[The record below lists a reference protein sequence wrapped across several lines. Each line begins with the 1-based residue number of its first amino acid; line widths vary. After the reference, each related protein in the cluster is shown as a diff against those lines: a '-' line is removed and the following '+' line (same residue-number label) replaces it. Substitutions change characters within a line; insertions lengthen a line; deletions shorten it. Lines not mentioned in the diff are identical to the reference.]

1 MALES
6 LDRSPPPFFR
16 VGFAPLTKLIFFSA
30 LSLLL
35 VFGDKQLQFTK
46 PLRAGLSTL
55 ILPMQWL
62 VLQPGEA
69 LSAMG
74 TYFQNLEQAQTN
86 LKAAEL
92 KVLQQ
97 SVRSQQVEQLQIE
110 NQNLRQLMGLQ
121 SSMAVTSQTAEV
133 LFDVPDP
140 YNQRIVIDRGQLKN
154 VALGSPVIDAGGVV
168 GQVTRVYPLTSEVTL
183 LTDKDQSY
191 PLTSEVTLLTDK
203 DQSIPVLNSR
213 TGARNITSGDV
224 LAGQPMIELKFVP
237 ASADVKEGDLLTTSG
252 IDGVYPA
259 GLQVARIS
267 HIERRVDISF
277 ARIHASPL
285 AELKGRHVLV
295 LQPSAASALNKG
307 KAP

>member
-55 ILPMQWL
+55 ILPVQWL

-74 TYFQNLEQAQTN
+74 SYFQNLDQAQKN

-121 SSMAVTSQTAEV
+121 ANMAVASQTAEV

-140 YNQRIVIDRGQLKN
+140 YNQRIVLDRGQLKN

-183 LTDKDQSY
+183 LTDR
-191 PLTSEVTLLTDK
+191 

-224 LAGQPMIELKFVP
+224 LAGLPMIELKFVP

-295 LQPSAASALNKG
+295 LQPTAVSAPSKG
-307 KAP
+307 KTP

>member
-6 LDRSPPPFFR
+6 LDRSPAPFFR

-55 ILPMQWL
+55 ILPIQWL

-74 TYFQNLEQAQTN
+74 TYFQNLDQAQTN

-92 KVLQQ
+92 KLLQQ
-97 SVRSQQVEQLQIE
+97 SVRSQQLDQLQIE

-121 SSMAVTSQTAEV
+121 SSMVVASQAAEV

-183 LTDKDQSY
+183 LTDKDQS
-191 PLTSEVTLLTDK
+191 
-203 DQSIPVLNSR
+203 IPVLNSR

-224 LAGQPMIELKFVP
+224 LAGLPMIELKFVP

-285 AELKGRHVLV
+285 AELKGRHVLI
-295 LQPSAASALNKG
+295 LQPSASSALNKG
-307 KAP
+307 KTP

>member
-55 ILPMQWL
+55 ILPVQWL

-74 TYFQNLEQAQTN
+74 TYFQNLNQAQTN

-121 SSMAVTSQTAEV
+121 SSVAVASQTAAV

-140 YNQRIVIDRGQLKN
+140 YNQRIVIDRGHLKN

-168 GQVTRVYPLTSEVTL
+168 GQVTRVYPFTSEVTL
-183 LTDKDQSY
+183 LTDR
-191 PLTSEVTLLTDK
+191 

-224 LAGQPMIELKFVP
+224 LAGLPMIELKFVP

-307 KAP
+307 KTP

>member
-6 LDRSPPPFFR
+6 HDRSPPPFFR

-35 VFGDKQLQFTK
+35 VVGDKQLQFTK

-55 ILPMQWL
+55 ILPIQWL

-74 TYFQNLEQAQTN
+74 TYFQNLDQAQTN

-121 SSMAVTSQTAEV
+121 SSMVVASQAAEV

-168 GQVTRVYPLTSEVTL
+168 GQVTRVYPM
-183 LTDKDQSY
+183 
-191 PLTSEVTLLTDK
+191 TSEVTLLTDK

-277 ARIHASPL
+277 ARIHARPL
-285 AELKGRHVLV
+285 AELKGRHVLI
-295 LQPSAASALNKG
+295 LQPSAPSALNKG
-307 KAP
+307 KTP

>member
-183 LTDKDQSY
+183 LTDR
-191 PLTSEVTLLTDK
+191 

-295 LQPSAASALNKG
+295 LQPSASSALNKG

>member
-1 MALES
+1 MALEN

-35 VFGDKQLQFTK
+35 MFGDKQLQFTK
-46 PLRAGLSTL
+46 PIRAGLSTL
-55 ILPMQWL
+55 VLPVQWL
-62 VLQPGEA
+62 VLQPGQA
-69 LSAMG
+69 LDSVSKH
-74 TYFQNLEQAQTN
+74 FQSLEQAQEN
-86 LKAAEL
+86 LKATEL
-92 KVLQQ
+92 KILQL

-110 NQNLRQLMGLQ
+110 NQTLRQLMGL
-121 SSMAVTSQTAEV
+121 SSNTSAPSQAAEI

-140 YNQRIVIDRGQLKN
+140 YNQRLVLNKGQVDG
-154 VALGSPVIDAGGVV
+154 VALGSPVIDAGGVI
-168 GQVTRVYPLTSEVTL
+168 GQITRLLPLTSEVTL
-183 LTDKDQSY
+183 LTDHQ
-191 PLTSEVTLLTDK
+191 
-203 DQSIPVLNSR
+203 QSIPVLNSR
-213 TGARNITSGDV
+213 TGARNITNGDMLEGV
-224 LAGQPMIELKFVP
+224 PMIELKFVP

-277 ARIHASPL
+277 ARIHAKPL
-285 AELKGRHVLV
+285 AELQGRHVLI
-295 LQPSAASALNKG
+295 LQPTGAPAAKATSATSAAATTSKG

>member
-55 ILPMQWL
+55 ILPIQWL

-74 TYFQNLEQAQTN
+74 TYFQNLDQAQTN

-92 KVLQQ
+92 KLLQQ
-97 SVRSQQVEQLQIE
+97 SVRSQQLDQLQIE

-121 SSMAVTSQTAEV
+121 SSMVVASQAAEV

-168 GQVTRVYPLTSEVTL
+168 GQVTRV
-183 LTDKDQSY
+183 Y

-285 AELKGRHVLV
+285 AELKGRHVLI
-295 LQPSAASALNKG
+295 LQPSASSALNKG
-307 KAP
+307 KTP

>member
-16 VGFAPLTKLIFFSA
+16 VGFAHLTKLIFFSA

-35 VFGDKQLQFTK
+35 MFGDKQLQFTK
-46 PLRAGLSTL
+46 PIRAGLSTL
-55 ILPMQWL
+55 VLPVQWL
-62 VLQPGEA
+62 VLQPGHA
-69 LSAMG
+69 LEYLG
-74 TYFQNLEQAQTN
+74 NHFQGLEQAQQN
-86 LKAAEL
+86 LKATEL
-92 KVLQQ
+92 KALEL

-110 NQNLRQLMGLQ
+110 NQTLRQLMGL
-121 SSMAVTSQTAEV
+121 SSSLSANFQTAEI

-140 YNQRIVIDRGQLKN
+140 YNQRLVINKGQTN
-154 VALGSPVIDAGGVV
+154 DVALGSPVIDAGGVI
-168 GQVTRVYPLTSEVTL
+168 GQITRLYPMTAEVTL
-183 LTDKDQSY
+183 LTDQN
-191 PLTSEVTLLTDK
+191 
-203 DQSIPVLNSR
+203 QSIPVLNSR
-213 TGARNITSGDV
+213 TGARNITNGDMLEGV
-224 LAGQPMIELKFVP
+224 PMIELKFVP

-277 ARIHASPL
+277 ARIHAKPL
-285 AELKGRHVLV
+285 AQLQGRHVLV
-295 LQPSAASALNKG
+295 LQPTGSASAAKG

>member
-183 LTDKDQSY
+183 LTDKDQS
-191 PLTSEVTLLTDK
+191 
-203 DQSIPVLNSR
+203 IPVLNSR

-224 LAGQPMIELKFVP
+224 LAGQPMIEIKFVP

>member
-6 LDRSPPPFFR
+6 HDRSPPPFFR

-55 ILPMQWL
+55 ILPIQWL

-74 TYFQNLEQAQTN
+74 TYFQNLDQAQTN

-92 KVLQQ
+92 KLLQQ
-97 SVRSQQVEQLQIE
+97 SVRSQQLDQLQIE

-121 SSMAVTSQTAEV
+121 SSMVVASQAAEV

-183 LTDKDQSY
+183 LTDKDQS
-191 PLTSEVTLLTDK
+191 
-203 DQSIPVLNSR
+203 IPVLNSR

-224 LAGQPMIELKFVP
+224 LAGLPMIELKFVP

-285 AELKGRHVLV
+285 AELKGRHVLI
-295 LQPSAASALNKG
+295 LQPSASSALNKG
-307 KAP
+307 KTP

>member
-1 MALES
+1 
-6 LDRSPPPFFR
+6 

-35 VFGDKQLQFTK
+35 VVGDKQLQFTK

-55 ILPMQWL
+55 ILPIQWL

-74 TYFQNLEQAQTN
+74 TYFQNLDQAQTN
-86 LKAAEL
+86 LKVAEL

-121 SSMAVTSQTAEV
+121 SSMVVASQAAEV

-168 GQVTRVYPLTSEVTL
+168 GQVTRVYPM
-183 LTDKDQSY
+183 
-191 PLTSEVTLLTDK
+191 TSEVTLLTDK

-277 ARIHASPL
+277 ARIHARPL
-285 AELKGRHVLV
+285 AELKGRHVLI
-295 LQPSAASALNKG
+295 LQPSAPSALNKG
-307 KAP
+307 KTP

>member
-55 ILPMQWL
+55 ILPVQWL

-74 TYFQNLEQAQTN
+74 SYFQNLDQAQKN
-86 LKAAEL
+86 LTAAEL

-121 SSMAVTSQTAEV
+121 ANMAVASQTAEV

-140 YNQRIVIDRGQLKN
+140 YNQRIVLDRGQLKN

-168 GQVTRVYPLTSEVTL
+168 GQVTRVYPLTCEVTL
-183 LTDKDQSY
+183 LTDR
-191 PLTSEVTLLTDK
+191 

-224 LAGQPMIELKFVP
+224 LAGLPMIELKFVP

-252 IDGVYPA
+252 IDGIYPA

-285 AELKGRHVLV
+285 AELKGRHVLI
-295 LQPSAASALNKG
+295 LQPSAPSALNKG
-307 KAP
+307 KTP

>member
-16 VGFAPLTKLIFFSA
+16 VGFAPLTKLFFFSA

-55 ILPMQWL
+55 ILPVQWL

-74 TYFQNLEQAQTN
+74 SYFQNLDQAQKN
-86 LKAAEL
+86 LTAAEL

-121 SSMAVTSQTAEV
+121 ANMAVASQTAEV

-140 YNQRIVIDRGQLKN
+140 YNQRIVLDRGQLKN

-168 GQVTRVYPLTSEVTL
+168 GQVTRVYPLTCEVTL
-183 LTDKDQSY
+183 LTDR
-191 PLTSEVTLLTDK
+191 

-224 LAGQPMIELKFVP
+224 LAGLPMIELKFVP

-285 AELKGRHVLV
+285 AELKGRHVLI
-295 LQPSAASALNKG
+295 LQPSAALAPSKG
-307 KAP
+307 KTP

>member
-1 MALES
+1 MALDS

-35 VFGDKQLQFTK
+35 IFGDKQLQFTK

-55 ILPMQWL
+55 ILPIQWL
-62 VLQPGEA
+62 VMQPGEA
-69 LSAMG
+69 LSAIG
-74 TYFQNLEQAQTN
+74 TYFQSLDQAQKN

-110 NQNLRQLMGLQ
+110 NQNLRLLMELQ
-121 SSMAVTSQTAEV
+121 ASIAVSFQTAEV

-140 YNQRIVIDRGQLKN
+140 YNQRIVINRGLLKN

-183 LTDKDQSY
+183 LTDKDQS
-191 PLTSEVTLLTDK
+191 
-203 DQSIPVLNSR
+203 IPVLNSR

-224 LAGQPMIELKFVP
+224 LAGLPMIELKFVP

-252 IDGVYPA
+252 IDGIYPA

-295 LQPSAASALNKG
+295 LQPTSASTLNKG
-307 KAP
+307 KMP

>member
-55 ILPMQWL
+55 ILPIQWL

-69 LSAMG
+69 LSAMA
-74 TYFQNLEQAQTN
+74 TYFQNLDQAQTN

-121 SSMAVTSQTAEV
+121 SSMAVASQTAEV

-183 LTDKDQSY
+183 LTDKDQS
-191 PLTSEVTLLTDK
+191 
-203 DQSIPVLNSR
+203 IPVLNSR

-224 LAGQPMIELKFVP
+224 LAGLPMIELKFVP

-259 GLQVARIS
+259 GIQVARIS
-267 HIERRVDISF
+267 HIERRVDFSF

-285 AELKGRHVLV
+285 AELKGRHVLI
-295 LQPSAASALNKG
+295 LQLTAASALNKG
-307 KAP
+307 KTP

>member
-1 MALES
+1 MALDS

-16 VGFAPLTKLIFFSA
+16 VGFAPLTKLVFFSA

-35 VFGDKQLQFTK
+35 VFCDKQLQYTK
-46 PLRAGLSTL
+46 PLRAGLSTI
-55 ILPMQWL
+55 ILPVQWL

-69 LSAMG
+69 LSAIG
-74 TYFQNLEQAQTN
+74 TYFQSLDQAQKN

-97 SVRSQQVEQLQIE
+97 TVRSQQVEQLQIE
-110 NQNLRQLMGLQ
+110 NQNLRLLMDLQ
-121 SSMAVTSQTAEV
+121 FSIDVSSQTAEV
-133 LFDVPDP
+133 LFDVPDLF
-140 YNQRIVIDRGQLKN
+140 NQRIVINRGQLKN

-168 GQVTRVYPLTSEVTL
+168 GQVTRVFPLTSEVTL
-183 LTDKDQSY
+183 LTDR
-191 PLTSEVTLLTDK
+191 

-224 LAGQPMIELKFVP
+224 LAGLQMIELKFVP

-252 IDGVYPA
+252 IDGIYPA

-295 LQPSAASALNKG
+295 LQPAAASTTNKG
-307 KAP
+307 KTP

>member
-55 ILPMQWL
+55 ILPVQWL

-74 TYFQNLEQAQTN
+74 SYFQNLDQAQKN

-121 SSMAVTSQTAEV
+121 ANMAVASQTAEV

-140 YNQRIVIDRGQLKN
+140 YNQRIVIDRGLLKN

-183 LTDKDQSY
+183 LTDR
-191 PLTSEVTLLTDK
+191 

-224 LAGQPMIELKFVP
+224 LAGLPMIELKFVP

-295 LQPSAASALNKG
+295 LQPTAVSAPSKG
-307 KAP
+307 KTP

>member
-16 VGFAPLTKLIFFSA
+16 LGFAPLTKLIFFSA

-55 ILPMQWL
+55 ILPIQWL

-74 TYFQNLEQAQTN
+74 TYFQNLDQAQTN

-97 SVRSQQVEQLQIE
+97 SARSQQVEQLQIE
-110 NQNLRQLMGLQ
+110 NQNLRLLMGLQ
-121 SSMAVTSQTAEV
+121 SSIAVASQAAEI

-183 LTDKDQSY
+183 LTDKDQS
-191 PLTSEVTLLTDK
+191 
-203 DQSIPVLNSR
+203 IPVLNSR
-213 TGARNITSGDV
+213 TGARNITSGYV

-285 AELKGRHVLV
+285 AELKGRPVLV
-295 LQPSAASALNKG
+295 LQPSAASVLNKG
-307 KAP
+307 KTP

>member
-1 MALES
+1 
-6 LDRSPPPFFR
+6 

-35 VFGDKQLQFTK
+35 IFGDKQLQFTK

-55 ILPMQWL
+55 ILPIQWL
-62 VLQPGEA
+62 VMQPGEA
-69 LSAMG
+69 LSAIG
-74 TYFQNLEQAQTN
+74 TYFQSLDQAQKN

-110 NQNLRQLMGLQ
+110 NQNLRLLMELQ
-121 SSMAVTSQTAEV
+121 ASIAVSFQTAEV

-140 YNQRIVIDRGQLKN
+140 YNQRIVINRGLLKN

-183 LTDKDQSY
+183 LTDKDQS
-191 PLTSEVTLLTDK
+191 
-203 DQSIPVLNSR
+203 IPVLNSR

-224 LAGQPMIELKFVP
+224 LAGLPMIELKFVP

-252 IDGVYPA
+252 IDGIYPA

-295 LQPSAASALNKG
+295 LQPTSASTLNKG
-307 KAP
+307 KTP

>member
-55 ILPMQWL
+55 ILPIQWL

-69 LSAMG
+69 VSAMG
-74 TYFQNLEQAQTN
+74 TYFQNLDQAQTN

-183 LTDKDQSY
+183 LTDKDQS
-191 PLTSEVTLLTDK
+191 
-203 DQSIPVLNSR
+203 IPVLNSR

-224 LAGQPMIELKFVP
+224 LAGQPMIEIKFVP

-285 AELKGRHVLV
+285 AELKGRHVLI
-295 LQPSAASALNKG
+295 LQPSASSALNKG
-307 KAP
+307 KTP

>member
-183 LTDKDQSY
+183 LTDKDQS
-191 PLTSEVTLLTDK
+191 
-203 DQSIPVLNSR
+203 IPVLNSR

-224 LAGQPMIELKFVP
+224 LAGQPMIEIKFVP

-295 LQPSAASALNKG
+295 LQPSAASALSKG

>member
-55 ILPMQWL
+55 ILPIQWL

-74 TYFQNLEQAQTN
+74 TYFQNLDQAQTN

-168 GQVTRVYPLTSEVTL
+168 GQVTRV
-183 LTDKDQSY
+183 Y

-295 LQPSAASALNKG
+295 LQPSAASALNPSAASALNKG